1 MSVKHFI
8 QITKPGIIFGNVLSV
23 AGGFFLASQGHVDFA
38 LFLAAMI
45 GTSLVVASGCVFNNC
60 IDRDIDVKM
69 ERTKNRAMVQG
80 LIPVRLA
87 LVYGTVL
94 GVVGLALLYLRAT
107 PLAALF
113 ALIGFVIYVGF
124 YSLYLK
130 RKSVHGTLVGSLS
143 GAMPPVIGYVAVSNS
158 FDLAALTLLVMFS
171 LWQMPH
177 SYAIAIFRFNDYLAA
192 SIPVLPVKRGILV
205 AKKHILLYTFAFLL
219 ATLMLTVGGYA
230 GMSYLAV
237 AAAMGMYWLYMAWT
251 GYKATDDRVWARKLF
266 VFSIFTITAL
276 SVAMSLDFKAPT
288 ELLLTYA
295 AP

>member
-1 MSVKHFI
+1 MSFKHFI

-23 AGGFFLASQGHVDFA
+23 AGGFFLASKGHVDLA
-38 LFLAAMI
+38 IFLAAMI

-60 IDRDIDVKM
+60 IDRDIDLKM
-69 ERTKNRAMVQG
+69 ERTKNRVMVQG
-80 LIPVRLA
+80 GMSLPLA
-87 LVYGTVL
+87 LIYATLL
-94 GVVGLALLYLRAT
+94 GVAGFSLLYVQAN
-107 PLAALF
+107 PLSAF
-113 ALIGFVIYVGF
+113 CALIGFIVYVGF
-124 YSLYLK
+124 YSLWLK

-143 GAMPPVIGYVAVSNS
+143 GAMPPVIGYCAVSNS

-205 AKKHILLYTFAFLL
+205 AKKHILWYIVAFLA
-219 ATLMLTVGGYA
+219 ATLMLTIGGYA
-230 GMSYLAV
+230 GMSYMAV

-251 GYKATDDRVWARKLF
+251 GYKAVDDRLWARKLF

-276 SVAMSLDFKAPT
+276 SVMMSLDTKVPT

-295 AP
+295 H